1 MGSRFKE
8 FIYEKRQGNDL
19 VYILNKADL
28 ISPTEYKVMESFDDI
43 FVKMIRT
50 LIDGRSALYY
60 LTDEYRPVLS
70 IASKIG
76 NAGIISVIRSIIESA
91 SKLKSNGF
99 LTCKNAD
106 ASTEHIYVM
115 KNTYK
120 TAFLYLPVRETL
132 YEDEA
137 EFEKD
142 LRKTLVRLAKSANEK
157 DEECITEII
166 RNLEDS
172 TIPLGEV
179 FKVKKIIEN
188 NKKAIW
194 LEGLDDAQ
202 GTVIDITKDE
212 FIIGKWADV
221 ADGVISFNKM
231 VSRIHCKINIKDGKY
246 SVTDL
251 KSANGTFVNGIRL
264 MANKPFPIKKGD
276 TIRLADSRFRFTE
289 E

>member
-1 MGSRFKE
+1 MESRFKE

-19 VYILNKADL
+19 VYILNKTDL

-137 EFEKD
+137 EFEKE
-142 LRKTLVRLAKSANEK
+142 LRKTLVGLAKSANEK

-166 RNLEDS
+166 RNLEDG
-172 TIPLGEV
+172 TIPLGDV
-179 FKVKKIIEN
+179 LSAQKMIEN

-194 LEGLDDAQ
+194 LEGLDNAQ

-221 ADGVISFNKM
+221 ADGVISFNEM

-276 TIRLADSRFRFTE
+276 IIRLADSRYRFTE

>member
-8 FIYEKRQGNDL
+8 FIYEKRQGNNL